1 MTMVCTTID
10 ITDDDL
16 LEKNETFSVMI
27 LVPGHSPETLVA
39 NITIIDDDSKY
50 N

>member
-16 LEKNETFSVMI
+16 LEKNETFSVGI
-27 LVPGHSPETLVA
+27 LVPGHNPDTLFA
-39 NITIIDDDSKY
+39 NVTIVDDDSK
-50 N
+50 